1 MIWRTGKRW
10 LGSRHGNVAM
20 IVALCAVPLAVGVA
34 GVVETQDVLGSHDS
48 LQAAADAGALA
59 GAQRLSVATVN
70 GTTDIQSAAIAAA
83 NANLPA
89 SFHGTSPVYTVT
101 EDTTAN
107 TVTVAATAQ
116 HIPLLGILGFGA
128 TTLNVTSTA
137 DALGAVPL
145 CILQTGTAS
154 GADIELKG
162 QSQIRAPNCGIQA
175 NTDISVDSN
184 ALIQAARTQAAG
196 TITGPVSPA
205 GMPGAL
211 TIADPFAAMNLS
223 PPLDCLTKALSIKVI
238 KDLTLPLLPGI
249 HCEQFDIASGGALQ
263 LLPGEHWFMNDV
275 KAENNATITGDDVV
289 LLFGPGKKADFIDQ
303 ATIRLTARKSGPFAG
318 FLIAT
323 TRDNTQPFTIASNN
337 VSQLLGT
344 IYIPNAQLVVN
355 TSGNVAQDSAWS
367 IIVANSIQLTQN
379 PNLVINTNYVGS
391 GVPVPSGVG
400 PSQKVS
406 LVK

>member
-1 MIWRTGKRW
+1 
-10 LGSRHGNVAM
+10 
-20 IVALCAVPLAVGVA
+20 
-34 GVVETQDVLGSHDS
+34 
-48 LQAAADAGALA
+48 
-59 GAQRLSVATVN
+59 
-70 GTTDIQSAAIAAA
+70 
-83 NANLPA
+83 
-89 SFHGTSPVYTVT
+89 
-101 EDTTAN
+101 
-107 TVTVAATAQ
+107 
-116 HIPLLGILGFGA
+116 
-128 TTLNVTSTA
+128 
-137 DALGAVPL
+137 
-145 CILQTGTAS
+145 
-154 GADIELKG
+154 
-162 QSQIRAPNCGIQA
+162 
-175 NTDISVDSN
+175 
-184 ALIQAARTQAAG
+184 
-196 TITGPVSPA
+196 
-205 GMPGAL
+205 MPGAL